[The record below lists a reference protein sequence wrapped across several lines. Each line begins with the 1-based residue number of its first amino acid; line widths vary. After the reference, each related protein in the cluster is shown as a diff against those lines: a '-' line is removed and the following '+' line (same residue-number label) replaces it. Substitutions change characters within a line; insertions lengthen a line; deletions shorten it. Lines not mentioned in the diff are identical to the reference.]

1 MRTSRPV
8 AASTLL
14 IVAVMASGCGA
25 QTESAPRRLASDFAQ
40 AVAARNAAKAC
51 ALLAPETRSELE
63 QSAGEP
69 CVRALGR
76 EDLPSPGRLR
86 HFASFGTMAQATF
99 ARDVVF
105 LTEFKSGW
113 RVMAA
118 GCTPQ
123 PERPYDCQLQ
133 GG

>member
-1 MRTSRPV
+1 MRTRRSV
-8 AASTLL
+8 AALTLL
-14 IVAVMASGCGA
+14 AVAVLASGCGA

-40 AVAARNAAKAC
+40 AVAAQDAAKAC

-63 QSAGEP
+63 QSAGEA
-69 CVRALGR
+69 CVKALGS
-76 EDLPSPGRLR
+76 EDLQSPGALR

-99 ARDVVF
+99 AGDVVF
-105 LTEFKSGW
+105 LAEFKSGW